1 FKYMYDLLQARN
13 SSHIRIYGGGGG
25 VIVPREINELHNYGI
40 ARIFSPEDGR
50 KMGLQ
55 GMINHILRECDSPA
69 STPLELE
76 RLLEGDLQAIA
87 RFITAAERRIVRK
100 DYHEIFQ
107 KLKKEASD
115 KKVPVL
121 GITGTGGAG
130 KSSLTD
136 ELVQRF
142 LHEIPEKKVAILS
155 VDPSKRKTGG
165 ALLGDRIR
173 MNAIFSPRIYMRS
186 LATRGSKSELSLATK
201 EAIEVVKAA
210 GVNLVIVETSGIGQG
225 DADIKEISDV
235 SMYVMTSEFGAPS
248 QLEKIDMIDYA
259 DFIVINKYERK
270 GSEDAKRQVS
280 KQYQRSHLLFD
291 HSIEAMP
298 VYGTIASQ
306 FNDKGTNILFTD
318 VMKKLGWEVNITSD
332 TSKLGVIIPNNRQA
346 YLQEIVNTIREYQ
359 QQTEHQVGLAR
370 KLYQMEGAIRTVREA
385 GQDTLLTELSKI
397 KDE

>member
-1 FKYMYDLLQARN
+1 EVIHLGHNRSVEEVVAAAIQEDVHGIAISSYQGGHVEYFKYMYDLLQARN

-248 QLEKIDMIDYA
+248 QLEK
-259 DFIVINKYERK
+259 
-270 GSEDAKRQVS
+270 
-280 KQYQRSHLLFD
+280 
-291 HSIEAMP
+291 
-298 VYGTIASQ
+298 
-306 FNDKGTNILFTD
+306 
-318 VMKKLGWEVNITSD
+318 
-332 TSKLGVIIPNNRQA
+332 
-346 YLQEIVNTIREYQ
+346 
-359 QQTEHQVGLAR
+359 
-370 KLYQMEGAIRTVREA
+370 
-385 GQDTLLTELSKI
+385 
-397 KDE
+397 

>member
-1 FKYMYDLLQARN
+1 RRRRHTRFSRDW
-13 SSHIRIYGGGGG
+13 SSD
-25 VIVPREINELHNYGI
+25 VCSSDLHNYGI

-155 VDPSKRKTGG
+155 VDPSKR
-165 ALLGDRIR
+165 
-173 MNAIFSPRIYMRS
+173 
-186 LATRGSKSELSLATK
+186 
-201 EAIEVVKAA
+201 
-210 GVNLVIVETSGIGQG
+210 
-225 DADIKEISDV
+225 
-235 SMYVMTSEFGAPS
+235 
-248 QLEKIDMIDYA
+248 
-259 DFIVINKYERK
+259 
-270 GSEDAKRQVS
+270 
-280 KQYQRSHLLFD
+280 
-291 HSIEAMP
+291 
-298 VYGTIASQ
+298 
-306 FNDKGTNILFTD
+306 
-318 VMKKLGWEVNITSD
+318 
-332 TSKLGVIIPNNRQA
+332 
-346 YLQEIVNTIREYQ
+346 
-359 QQTEHQVGLAR
+359 
-370 KLYQMEGAIRTVREA
+370 
-385 GQDTLLTELSKI
+385 
-397 KDE
+397 